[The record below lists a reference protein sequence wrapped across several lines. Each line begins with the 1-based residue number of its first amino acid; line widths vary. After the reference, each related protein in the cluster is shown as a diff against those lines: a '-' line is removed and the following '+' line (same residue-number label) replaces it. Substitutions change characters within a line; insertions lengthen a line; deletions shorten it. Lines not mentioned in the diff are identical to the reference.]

1 METFYSTIFMEFI
14 ESSGAGQY
22 VEFRRCVM
30 KRDLLDVKDADA
42 DEKG

>member
-1 METFYSTIFMEFI
+1 MEFI
-14 ESSGAGQY
+14 ESSVAEQY
-22 VEFRRCVM
+22 VGSSYCLM